1 MPLQNDGIFVSA
13 VSLSSSEKDDNTK
26 MHKVTS
32 TLPKSPAVTVIDGLI
47 EHSPID
53 DPVYA
58 FMDKKRAQGKP
69 YYVSI
74 TTGANKLLRIYY
86 GCVRESLASFTAST
100 ASFPRPR
107 RTPGHAPRAPSWVCT
122 GK

>member
-26 MHKVTS
+26 MLIGQAVAMLNTASETVEPLRLKMHKVAS
-32 TLPKSPAVTVIDGLI
+32 TLPESP
-47 EHSPID
+47 
-53 DPVYA
+53 
-58 FMDKKRAQGKP
+58 
-69 YYVSI
+69 
-74 TTGANKLLRIYY
+74 
-86 GCVRESLASFTAST
+86 ASFTAES